1 MHLIVHICIIQI
13 MDALLDKQTRF
24 TFHDETQQTPL
35 HLAAQYGMYEQVEAL
50 ARQVASGLNER
61 DEQGRTPLHNAVIN
75 GHRLAVSNSSVLEV
89 YARWSIHRYPFL
101 SPLFLSNQLPHFSS
115 IHNVQLQLA
124 NKALVQISLVCRVY
138 RHFML

>member
-1 MHLIVHICIIQI
+1 
-13 MDALLDKQTRF
+13 MDALLEKQRRF

-75 GHRLAVSNSSVLEV
+75 GHRLACRTVVVQGVCMVVNSQLLE
-89 YARWSIHRYPFL
+89 RF
-101 SPLFLSNQLPHFSS
+101 
-115 IHNVQLQLA
+115 
-124 NKALVQISLVCRVY
+124 
-138 RHFML
+138 

>member
-1 MHLIVHICIIQI
+1 

-75 GHRLAVSNSSVLEV
+75 GHRLACLTVVVQGVCVYGSQFPVMKVKSDHRSTFSN
-89 YARWSIHRYPFL
+89 F
-101 SPLFLSNQLPHFSS
+101 
-115 IHNVQLQLA
+115 
-124 NKALVQISLVCRVY
+124 
-138 RHFML
+138 

>member
-1 MHLIVHICIIQI
+1 MISLRNPCILLFIFGIIQI
-13 MDALLDKQTRF
+13 MEALLDKQTRF

-75 GHRLAVSNSSVLEV
+75 GHRLAVSDSSVVEV
-89 YARWSIHRYPFL
+89 YARWSIYRYPF
-101 SPLFLSNQLPHFSS
+101 
-115 IHNVQLQLA
+115 
-124 NKALVQISLVCRVY
+124 
-138 RHFML
+138 

>member
-1 MHLIVHICIIQI
+1 

-75 GHRLAVSNSSVLEV
+75 GHRLGCLTFLTGCVYVGQFSVIAVKMPTISQQSV
-89 YARWSIHRYPFL
+89 ASF
-101 SPLFLSNQLPHFSS
+101 F
-115 IHNVQLQLA
+115 
-124 NKALVQISLVCRVY
+124 
-138 RHFML
+138 

>member
-1 MHLIVHICIIQI
+1 

-61 DEQGRTPLHNAVIN
+61 DEQGRTPLHNAVMN
-75 GHRLAVSNSSVLEV
+75 GHRLDCLTFLTGCVYVGQFSVIIVKMPTISQQSVASFFSNIHNIQLSVKILAVSKPLREPSSDPSGL
-89 YARWSIHRYPFL
+89 H
-101 SPLFLSNQLPHFSS
+101 
-115 IHNVQLQLA
+115 
-124 NKALVQISLVCRVY
+124 C
-138 RHFML
+138 

>member
-1 MHLIVHICIIQI
+1 
-13 MDALLDKQTRF
+13 MDALLEKQTRF

-75 GHRLAVSNSSVLEV
+75 GHRLACLTVVVQGVYGGQFSVIIV
-89 YARWSIHRYPFL
+89 
-101 SPLFLSNQLPHFSS
+101 
-115 IHNVQLQLA
+115 
-124 NKALVQISLVCRVY
+124 KMTTISHQSVTS
-138 RHFML
+138 FF